1 MAYIEDY
8 IVGIKKDL
16 ENVTPNKGHSIVKHS
31 ILTQAE
37 RLADIAQHNYKFH
50 KNNLMEEIME
60 LAEFH
65 SVDVLIDN
73 YVDKGTDKMIPL
85 EELGIILQKVLEPES
100 TQVYE
105 KEEN

>member
-16 ENVTPNKGHSIVKHS
+16 ENVTPNEGHSIVRHS

-50 KNNLMEEIME
+50 KNNLMEEIVE

-65 SVDVLIDN
+65 SVDVL
-73 YVDKGTDKMIPL
+73 
-85 EELGIILQKVLEPES
+85 EELGIILQEVLEPES

>member
-16 ENVTPNKGHSIVKHS
+16 ENVTPNEGHSIVKHS

-50 KNNLMEEIME
+50 KNNLMKEIME

-65 SVDVLIDN
+65 SVYVPIDN
-73 YVDKGTDKMIPL
+73 YVDKGTDKMISL
-85 EELGIILQKVLEPES
+85 EELGIILQEVLEPES

-105 KEEN
+105 KEER

>member
-1 MAYIEDY
+1 
-8 IVGIKKDL
+8 
-16 ENVTPNKGHSIVKHS
+16 
-31 ILTQAE
+31 
-37 RLADIAQHNYKFH
+37 
-50 KNNLMEEIME
+50 ME

-65 SVDVLIDN
+65 SVDVFIDN

-85 EELGIILQKVLEPES
+85 EELGIILQEVLEPGS